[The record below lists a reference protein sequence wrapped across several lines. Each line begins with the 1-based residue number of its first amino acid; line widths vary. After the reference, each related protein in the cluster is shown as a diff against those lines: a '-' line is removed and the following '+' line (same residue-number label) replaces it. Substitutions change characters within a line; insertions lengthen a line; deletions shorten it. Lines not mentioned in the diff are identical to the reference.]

1 MYKLDIVSPKGLIF
15 SSSDVYQTVITTADG
30 EIGVLENHMLL
41 LTNIK
46 PGKLRIE
53 KGNGEVLEMAVT
65 YGVLDVAGDK
75 VIALV
80 EEVYELSNINMDE
93 EKALLEEANQKL
105 SQEGLTDQEREFYQK
120 QKERAEALIN
130 LAKSSQ

>member
-1 MYKLDIVSPKGLIF
+1 MYKLDVVTPKGLVF
-15 SSSDVYQTVITTADG
+15 SGDVYQTVITTADG
-30 EIGVLENHMLL
+30 EIGILENHMLL

-53 KGNGEVLEMAVT
+53 KSPTDFQEFAVT
-65 YGVLDVAGDK
+65 YGVIDVAPDK

-80 EEVYELSNINMDE
+80 EEVYEIDSINIEE

-105 SQEGLTDQEREFYQK
+105 SLENLTDQEREHYQK

-130 LAKSSQ
+130 LAKSKSA

>member
-41 LTNIK
+41 LTKIK

-80 EEVYELSNINMDE
+80 EEAYELSNINVDE